1 MVMRHDKPLC
11 AKLNIYG
18 FTDYAR
24 LSEVKHFWVKLRNK
38 SHRIFYVLYIN
49 ISLRTKQSSCGSMS
63 KLWTLFTNYRILK
76 NKLNPFD

>member
-1 MVMRHDKPLC
+1 MCHDKPLC
-11 AKLNIYG
+11 AKFNIDR
-18 FTDYAR
+18 FPMITAR
-24 LSEVKHFWVKLRNK
+24 LSEVKHLWVKPRNK

-49 ISLRTKQSSCGSMS
+49 ISFRTKQSTSGSMS